1 MIDVRDVCHNRN
13 DLSVLSCRIPPIV
26 NRLETD
32 KYVKLKVKA
41 EIIELNSSITLLGI
55 YSNYTCCSL
64 VMQVF
69 LLTVISTEENKETG
83 VVQRSRP

>member
-41 EIIELNSSITLLGI
+41 EVIELKSSITLPGI
-55 YSNYTCCSL
+55 Y
-64 VMQVF
+64 
-69 LLTVISTEENKETG
+69 
-83 VVQRSRP
+83 